1 MDKPWSICAPPLP
14 LLEIGVVWTSMWNVN
29 VAVTCGSSGG
39 MDHDP
44 LGQLIYPEIEVAVW
58 PIMRVVGVEGEHNR
72 NFLQP
77 EPEEKR
83 DDVLTIKSIF
93 KVYVNQINLG
103 AH

>member
-1 MDKPWSICAPPLP
+1 
-14 LLEIGVVWTSMWNVN
+14 
-29 VAVTCGSSGG
+29 
-39 MDHDP
+39 
-44 LGQLIYPEIEVAVW
+44 
-58 PIMRVVGVEGEHNR
+58 MRVVGVEGEHNR